1 MNKIHFLIAS
11 ALSCTTKLIDQ
22 FFPRKKDRTEKDI
35 AQTIMSSS
43 LLQVSEFRFFELS
56 YSRWYGRDLSEK
68 RMEYFFSDYMMRRQ
82 VPYWVRH
89 LSREVQSQYFKGTL
103 DPYEYNIQY
112 SRPSH
117 ELSGPI
123 KFLPVFLSFAYLI
136 FYFIFSGQITLH

>member
-1 MNKIHFLIAS
+1 MSKFHFFVKS
-11 ALSCTTKLIDQ
+11 ALCCVMNLYDQ
-22 FFPRKKDRTEKDI
+22 YFHEKKDITEKDI

-82 VPYWVRH
+82 VPLWVRH
-89 LSREVQSQYFKGTL
+89 LSREVQSRYFKGTL
-103 DPYEYNIQY
+103 DPYEYNTQY

-117 ELSGPI
+117 ELRGPI
-123 KFLPVFLSFAYLI
+123 KFLPVFLSFAYMI